1 LHDGTRIGTLTRSVF
16 TDDYKLFLRLLVDG
30 RKRAGLTQAELAHA
44 LARPQSY
51 VSKFERG
58 ERRIDVVELLDI
70 TAALG
75 TDPAN
80 FVRRLQRGR
89 TAKSRRV

>member
-1 LHDGTRIGTLTRSVF
+1 LTRSVF
-16 TDDYKLFLRLLVDG
+16 TDDYRLFLRLLVDG
-30 RKRAGLTQAELAHA
+30 RKRAGLTQAELASA

-58 ERRIDVVELLDI
+58 ERRIDVVEFLDI

-80 FVRRLQRGR
+80 LVRRLQRGR
-89 TAKSRRV
+89 TAKTRRV

>member
-1 LHDGTRIGTLTRSVF
+1 MTRSVF
-16 TDDYKLFLRLLVDG
+16 TDDYKLFLRLLVDA
-30 RKRAGLTQAELAHA
+30 RKRAGLTQAELARA

-70 TAALG
+70 AAALR